1 MDMQQNILVHMSRCR
16 HRIRGAGAVFAMLA
30 SLVCTAQSWAQS
42 AWPQSRPV
50 RIINPAAPGGSS
62 DPLARIVAEELQRV
76 FGGSF
81 IVENRPGANGNIGAA
96 LVAKAEPDGH
106 TLLMSWTGTLVSAVT
121 MYNAKPF
128 HPQKDFDPIVLVGSI
143 PNVITV
149 NAAFP
154 ANNFVEFTDYA
165 RRNPGKIN
173 FGSTG
178 SGSSWHLS
186 AELYKKVLGVFM
198 VHVPYNSPAQV
209 TTDLI
214 SGQLQAAFPG
224 ATAIAP
230 MVRDGRF
237 KALAVMADKRSVVLP
252 DTPTTKELGYPQLES
267 ATWIAL
273 LAPKGTPPDITSK
286 INTAL
291 NTALNS
297 PAFRNRLTSMGY
309 TPLGGTQAEFASY
322 MDSEIKKWGE
332 IVKFS
337 GAKID

>member
-1 MDMQQNILVHMSRCR
+1 
-16 HRIRGAGAVFAMLA
+16 GY
-30 SLVCTAQSWAQS
+30 
-42 AWPQSRPV
+42 
-50 RIINPAAPGGSS
+50 
-62 DPLARIVAEELQRV
+62 
-76 FGGSF
+76 
-81 IVENRPGANGNIGAA
+81 
-96 LVAKAEPDGH
+96 
-106 TLLMSWTGTLVSAVT
+106 TLLVSWTGTLVSAVT

-128 HPQKDFDPIVLVGSI
+128 HPQKDLDPIVLVGSI

-154 ANNFVEFTDYA
+154 ASTFAEFTEYA
-165 RRNPGKIN
+165 RKNPGKIN

-186 AELYKKVLGVFM
+186 AELYKKVLGADM
-198 VHVPYNSPAQV
+198 VHVPYTTPAGV

-214 SGQLQAAFPG
+214 GGQLQAAFPG

-230 MVRDGRF
+230 LVKDGRL
-237 KALAVMADKRSVVLP
+237 KAIAVMADRRSVVLP

-273 LAPKGTPPDITSK
+273 LAPKGTSKDITGK
-286 INTAL
+286 INTTINAAL
-291 NTALNS
+291 ST
-297 PAFRNRLTSMGY
+297 PAFRSRLTSMGY

-322 MDSEIKKWGE
+322 MDGEIRKWGE